1 MQVLNLTRLP
11 RASKIS
17 YFSDRLL
24 GGRGAPIVTTTD
36 GHSNPIVWVL
46 GAEGDNQLHGFRGD
60 TGEKVFNGPPQ
71 AMTGLHHFQTLIATE
86 DRLYVAADGSMYAF
100 RF

>member
-1 MQVLNLTRLP
+1 M
-11 RASKIS
+11 
-17 YFSDRLL
+17 
-24 GGRGAPIVTTTD
+24 TTTD
-36 GHSNPIVWVL
+36 GRSNPIVWVL

-86 DRLYVAADGSMYAF
+86 DRLSLLRMEVCMLFAFEAD
-100 RF
+100 

>member
-1 MQVLNLTRLP
+1 MCHSAGISEIVANTAGLSS
-11 RASKIS
+11 ASL
-17 YFSDRLL
+17 R
-24 GGRGAPIVTTTD
+24 GRGAPIVTTTD
-36 GHSNPIVWVL
+36 GQSNPIVWVL

-60 TGEKVFNGPPQ
+60 TGERVFNGSPQ

-86 DRLYVAADGSMYAF
+86 DRLYVAADGNMYAF